1 MNTGMIYLWAN
12 RFHVENHLYKMKIK
26 IYFFYKQQE
35 TLR

>member
-1 MNTGMIYLWAN
+1 MNVGMIYLWTY

-26 IYFFYKQQE
+26 VNFFYKQQE